1 MTHAIPSDEST
12 VDVNED
18 PVLQAPSQLVTIV
31 ICVDKTCD
39 SDRRDQQIW
48 HVKRQL
54 VLVIWVM
61 ILLVLDFVEVSTV
74 ALHDWIKNKFVSVL
88 VI

>member
-12 VDVNED
+12 VDVNEG
-18 PVLQAPSQLVTIV
+18 PIVQAPILLITIV
-31 ICVDKTCD
+31 IRVDKTCD
-39 SDRRDQQIW
+39 SDRRDHHIW
-48 HVKRQL
+48 RVRRQV